1 MPQAPRHTSA
11 DIVSLIRQTTP
22 DADFALSDGEAELL
36 VSLFASVAVVTAE
49 RDMLAAKLP
58 IGASA

>member
-22 DADFALSDGEAELL
+22 DADFALSDSEAELL
-36 VSLFASVAVVTAE
+36 VSLFASVAVATAE
-49 RDMLAAKLP
+49 RDILGANLP
-58 IGASA
+58 IGNSA